1 MQQLYGMEV
10 KILLMSPKRLLR
22 PEVDFGRKVFP
33 QLGHLTGAEK
43 TVALSSMSGAV
54 NECPQCGQ
62 VVLMNPLNIG
72 F

>member
-10 KILLMSPKRLLR
+10 KILLMSPKRLLK

-33 QLGHLTGAEK
+33 HLGQLTGIEW
-43 TVALSSMSGAV
+43 TVALSSMSGAWKV
-54 NECPQCGQ
+54 CPQCGQ

>member
-1 MQQLYGMEV
+1 MWVVV
-10 KILLMSPKRLLR
+10 KNCLRSPKRPLK

-54 NECPQCGQ
+54 KVCPQCGQ
-62 VVLMNPLNIG
+62 VVLMNPLNIIPD
-72 F
+72 FNR